1 MANSSPFT
9 PREVQDH
16 VFSFEAGVNMGV
28 APLILPKNQLGQG
41 TNITVRGTLVTQR
54 PPFRL
59 IPIAGEYPSDGLLA
73 FEHGKYQGGC
83 YFKPDNGFESLMCQ
97 IDGRLFQVTPG
108 TNSASII
115 ERTIPGD
122 PNPIAPNQ
130 AWLWQSEKWVICNDG
145 QSIPIFF
152 DQTAT
157 PTTRRSL
164 WNTKLNFSTYSTTA
178 NIVVPAINT
187 AASAITFN
195 DVTNLNLNDTVTIK
209 NLGTAIVQ
217 AIAGNNVTLVN
228 LTCPVGKTFPTGT
241 ALKPNITWSQLAT
254 ELPPGRMGAYG
265 MGQNWFSLLDG
276 QQFVASDQ
284 VGASS
289 GTQAQNY
296 RDSVLNIQQNLYLAG
311 GGNFVLPGGAGE
323 IRAFIFTPALDAS
336 LGQGPLQVFTPN
348 ISFTCNVPADRLTW
362 QDVTNPILAESSRTN
377 GSLSQWATFVA
388 NSDTIMRSIDGLRSL
403 ILARRDF
410 NTWGNV
416 PISREVDPI
425 LSKDSPDLLQFCSGI
440 VFDNRQLITASPVLS
455 DQGVYWQQIIA
466 LNMDPISSL
475 RGKAPSVYDGSWTGL
490 NVLQLITGLF
500 SGVQRAFA
508 FCLNTI
514 FNRIELYEILRQDQ
528 AYYDNDVERIVSAYQ
543 LPVMLREVNGKTAGD
558 LCRIVDGEIY
568 LDQIRNTVGVQVWY
582 KPDSYPCW
590 IPWRKFSIC
599 NPKAEDDPFQKP
611 GYRTRLGLGQPSADD
626 CEVMNGRPTRMGYW
640 FQFRIVVTGPHR
652 FLGLR
657 VKAALEPQPQFA
669 PVAGCCQNE
678 SPL

>member
-16 VFSFEAGVNMGV
+16 VFDFAAGVNMGV
-28 APLILPKNQLGQG
+28 APLLLPKNQLGQG

-59 IPIAGEYPSDGLLA
+59 IPIEDTYPAPTLLA
-73 FEHGKYQGGC
+73 FQHGKYQGGC

-122 PNPIAPNQ
+122 PNPVGPDQ

-145 QSIPIFF
+145 QSFPIFF

-178 NIVVPAINT
+178 NVVVPAVGT

-195 DVTNLNLNDTVTIK
+195 NVTDLSLNDTVTIK

-241 ALKPNITWSQLAT
+241 ALKPNITWSHLAT

-265 MGQNWFSLLDG
+265 MGQNWFSLVDG

-284 VGASS
+284 VGSSS
-289 GTQAQNY
+289 GTQAENY

-311 GGNFVLPGGAGE
+311 GGNFVIPGSLGE
-323 IRAFIFTPALDAS
+323 ITAFVFTPALDAS

-348 ISFTCNVPADRLTW
+348 ISFTCNVPTDRLTW

-425 LSKDSPDLLQFCSGI
+425 LAKDSADLLRFCSGI

-490 NVLQLITGLF
+490 NVLQLITGQF
-500 SGVQRAFA
+500 SGAQRAFA

-514 FNRIELYEILRQDQ
+514 SNRIELYEILRQDQ
-528 AYYDNDVERIVSAYQ
+528 GYYDNDQERIVSVFQ
-543 LPVMLREVNGKTAGD
+543 TPVLFREGTGKSPFD
-558 LCRIVDGEIY
+558 LIRLLDGEIY
-568 LDQIRNTVGVQVWY
+568 LDSIRNTTDVQVWY

-590 IPWRKFSIC
+590 IPWNKFSIC
-599 NPKAEDDPFQKP
+599 NPMAVDDEFAKP
-611 GYRTRLGLGQPSADD
+611 AYRTRIGLGEPSPVP
-626 CEVMNGRPTRMGYW
+626 CEEGNDRPLRMGYW
-640 FQFRIVVTGPHR
+640 FQFRFVFTGPFR
-652 FLGLR
+652 FLGAR
-657 VKAALEPQPQFA
+657 FKAVTEAQSIYA
-669 PVAGCCQNE
+669 KVAGCCENE
-678 SPL
+678 EVL